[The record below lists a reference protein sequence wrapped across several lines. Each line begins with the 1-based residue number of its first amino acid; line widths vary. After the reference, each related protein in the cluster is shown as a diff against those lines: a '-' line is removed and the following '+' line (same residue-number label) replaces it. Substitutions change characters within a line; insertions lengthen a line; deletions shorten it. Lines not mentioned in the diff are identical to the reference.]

1 MFEKNIDFVKKM
13 VYRVFPFL
21 GRYHNFRLFVKFCLV
36 GSTNVLLDMSTYIVA
51 TRFFH
56 IYFIYASIISFVVAV
71 TWSFF
76 INRRWT
82 FQDAMNS
89 ETNRKYIKFFTV
101 NTIGA
106 IIQIYVLYIF
116 VEMFYWNDIVVK
128 AHTIV
133 IIAFWNFSLSRI
145 WVFRVK

>member
-1 MFEKNIDFVKKM
+1 MFEENIDFVKKIA
-13 VYRVFPFL
+13 YKVFPFL
-21 GRYHNFRLFVKFCLV
+21 GRYHNFRLFIKFCLV
-36 GSTNVLLDMSTYIVA
+36 GSTNVLLDMLVYIVA

-56 IYFIYASIISFVVAV
+56 IYFVYASIISFVVAV

-82 FQDAMNS
+82 FQDTMNS
-89 ETNRKYIKFFTV
+89 DTNGKYIKFFTV

-116 VEMFYWNDIVVK
+116 VERFYWNDIAVK
-128 AHTIV
+128 AITIV

-145 WVFRVK
+145 WVFRMK

>member
-1 MFEKNIDFVKKM
+1 MLEKNIDFIKKII
-13 VYRVFPFL
+13 YRIFPFL
-21 GRYHNFRLFVKFCLV
+21 GRYHNFRIFIKFCLV
-36 GSTNVLLDMSTYIVA
+36 GFTNVSIDMFVYIIS

-89 ETNRKYIKFFTV
+89 DTNGKYMKFFTV

-116 VEMFYWNDIVVK
+116 VERFYWNDIMVK
-128 AHTIV
+128 AFTIV

-145 WVFRVK
+145 WVFRKK